1 MAVFLEGL
9 RMAKRKTCFLVAAC
23 VWVALFACG
32 ALNCAY
38 ADESSDGANS
48 WRFFNGELVLS
59 DSGASTD
66 NLGTFEETAADSA
79 DGVMACSV
87 EANGNGW
94 PVYNWFDQ
102 FSKGYCTGV
111 GAYKGIDVSEHQGKI
126 NWAQVKT
133 AGVDFAILRCG
144 YASTH
149 ADIQWHNNV
158 QGCLSTGMPFGV
170 YLYSRATSPEEAS
183 KEADFAISQ
192 LKSEGLTG
200 ADLAFPVY
208 FDMEDS
214 KMVGKNYAAIAQA
227 FFDKLTAA
235 GYSVGTYANLSW
247 WNTYLTSP
255 VFDKYSKWVAAYNTT
270 IGLTYAPMS
279 NFSEGNGIWQFSD
292 YGVIPGISERV
303 DLNYTYMEPINKDHW
318 VKSGSKWWYR
328 YADGSYP
335 ANCWAQIDDRWYHFD
350 ASGWMQ
356 TGWLWVNEHWYYLD
370 SWSGAMRVGWL
381 SIEGTWYYF
390 DANAGG
396 AMVTGLKTI
405 QGNGYF
411 FESSGAMATGWCS
424 DDGVWRYATSSGSL
438 VLGKNSIND
447 SWYWFD
453 AGTYAMHEGWLDQD
467 GSRYWFAEGGD
478 GRMATGWQRVDA
490 DWYLFD
496 SSGAMLT
503 GWQNRGSW
511 YHLGSS
517 GAMSTGWLQESNFW
531 YYLDAS
537 SGVMQTGWLRIGDAW
552 YYANAS
558 GRLETGWMGMNGVW
572 YWFNDS
578 CVMERG
584 WRQIGDSYYY
594 FGESGAMQTGWL
606 NVDGSRYWLGDSGV
620 MATGW
625 QTVDGVRHYFGESGA
640 MAVDWCE
647 IGDAWYWF
655 DDSGVMVTGLKQIGS
670 RYYFFDEAGVMQTGW
685 LNLNGAWHYAN
696 ASGGFETG
704 WLSLGDS
711 WYWFNDAAEM
721 AIGWRTIGGSKYY
734 FENSGAMATGWKW
747 INGSCYYFDESGVMQ
762 SSKRIDGDYV
772 DAEGKWVRGA

>member
-1 MAVFLEGL
+1 
-9 RMAKRKTCFLVAAC
+9 MAKCKTCFLVAAC
-23 VWVALFACG
+23 VWVALLACG
-32 ALNCAY
+32 VLNCAY
-38 ADESSDGANS
+38 ADESFDGANS

-59 DSGASTD
+59 DSGASTY
-66 NLGTFEETAADSA
+66 NLGTFEEAAADSA
-79 DGVMACSV
+79 DGVMACSI
-87 EANGNGW
+87 ETNPNGHY
-94 PVYNWFDQ
+94 PVFNWFDQ

-144 YASTH
+144 YASTYS
-149 ADIQWHNNV
+149 DKQWHNNV

-235 GYSVGTYANLSW
+235 GYPVGTYANLSW

-255 VFDKYSKWVAAYNTT
+255 VFDKYSKWVAAYNTS

-279 NFSEGNGIWQFSD
+279 NFSEGNGVWQFSD

-303 DLNYTYMEPINKDHW
+303 DLNYTYMEPINSDHW

-335 ANCWAQIDDRWYHFD
+335 ANCWAQIDDQWYHFD

-356 TGWLWVNEHWYYLD
+356 TGWLWTNEHWYYLD
-370 SWSGAMRVGWL
+370 SWSGAMRVGWF

-424 DDGVWRYATSSGSL
+424 GDGVWRYATSSGSL

-467 GSRYWFAEGGD
+467 GSRYWFADGGD
-478 GRMATGWQRVDA
+478 GRMATGWQRVGA

-503 GWQNRGSW
+503 GWQ
-511 YHLGSS
+511 
-517 GAMSTGWLQESNFW
+517 
-531 YYLDAS
+531 
-537 SGVMQTGWLRIGDAW
+537 
-552 YYANAS
+552 
-558 GRLETGWMGMNGVW
+558 
-572 YWFNDS
+572 
-578 CVMERG
+578 
-584 WRQIGDSYYY
+584 
-594 FGESGAMQTGWL
+594 
-606 NVDGSRYWLGDSGV
+606 
-620 MATGW
+620 
-625 QTVDGVRHYFGESGA
+625 TVDGVRHYFDESGA

-734 FENSGAMATGWKW
+734 FENSGAMVTGWKW
-747 INGSCYYFDESGVMQ
+747 INGACYYFDGSGVMQ
-762 SSKRIDGDYV
+762 SSKWIDGDYV
-772 DAEGKWVRGA
+772 DVEGKWVRGA

>member
-1 MAVFLEGL
+1 
-9 RMAKRKTCFLVAAC
+9 MAKRKTCFLVAAC
-23 VWVALFACG
+23 VWMALLACG

-38 ADESSDGANS
+38 ADEPSDGANS
-48 WRFFNGELVLS
+48 WRFLNGELVLS

-66 NLGTFEETAADSA
+66 NLGTFEEAAADSADSA

-102 FSKGYCTGV
+102 FNRGYCSGV
-111 GAYKGIDVSEHQGKI
+111 GAYKGIDVSEWQGKI

-144 YASTH
+144 YASTY
-149 ADIQWHNNV
+149 ADTQWHNNV

-183 KEADFAISQ
+183 KEADFVISQ

-208 FDMEDS
+208 FDMEDK

-227 FFDKLTAA
+227 FFDKLAAA
-235 GYSVGTYANLSW
+235 GYPVGTYANLSW

-255 VFDKYSKWVAAYNTT
+255 VFDKYSKWVAAYNTS

-279 NFSEGNGIWQFSD
+279 NFSEGNGVWQFSD

-303 DLNYTYMEPINKDHW
+303 DLNYTYIEPINSDHW

-335 ANCWAQIDDRWYHFD
+335 ANCWAQIDDQWYHFD

-356 TGWLWVNEHWYYLD
+356 TGWLWTNGAWYYLD
-370 SWSGAMRVGWL
+370 PSGAMLTGWL
-381 SIEGTWYYF
+381 NDGGAWYWL
-390 DANAGG
+390 DPEAGG
-396 AMVTGLKTI
+396 AMATGVKTI
-405 QGNGYF
+405 QGSGYF
-411 FESSGAMATGWCS
+411 FESSGAMATGWCVG
-424 DDGVWRYATSSGSL
+424 DGVWRYATSSGSL
-438 VLGKNSIND
+438 VLGKNSING

-453 AGTYAMHEGWLDQD
+453 TGTYAMHEGWLDQG
-467 GSRYWFAEGGD
+467 GSRYWFADGGD
-478 GRMATGWQRVDA
+478 GRMATGWQRVGA

-511 YHLGSS
+511 YHLGPS
-517 GAMSTGWLQESNFW
+517 GAMSTGWLQEGNFW
-531 YYLDAS
+531 YYLDTS
-537 SGVMQTGWLRIGDAW
+537 SGVMQTGWLRIGGSW

-558 GRLETGWMGMNGVW
+558 GRLETGWLGMGGVW

-578 CVMERG
+578 CAMERG
-584 WRQIGDSYYY
+584 WRQIGGTYYY
-594 FGESGAMQTGWL
+594 FSDSGAMQTGWL
-606 NVDGSRYWLGDSGV
+606 GTGGAWYYLSGSGA

-625 QTVDGVRHYFGESGA
+625 LSLGDTWYWFDASGA
-640 MAVDWCE
+640 MATGWHVVD
-647 IGDAWYWF
+647 
-655 DDSGVMVTGLKQIGS
+655 GS
-670 RYYFFDEAGVMQTGW
+670 CYYFSGSGVMQTGW
-685 LNLNGAWHYAN
+685 LGTGGAWYY
-696 ASGGFETG
+696 
-704 WLSLGDS
+704 LSD
-711 WYWFNDAAEM
+711 
-721 AIGWRTIGGSKYY
+721 
-734 FENSGAMATGWKW
+734 SGAMVTGWKW

-762 SSKRIDGDYV
+762 SSKWIDGDYV

>member
-1 MAVFLEGL
+1 
-9 RMAKRKTCFLVAAC
+9 MAKRKTCFLVAAC
-23 VWVALFACG
+23 VWMALLACG

-38 ADESSDGANS
+38 ADEPSDGANS
-48 WRFFNGELVLS
+48 WRFLNGELVLS

-66 NLGTFEETAADSA
+66 NLGTFEEAAADSA

-102 FSKGYCTGV
+102 FNRGYCSGV
-111 GAYKGIDVSEHQGKI
+111 GAYKGIDVSEWQGKI

-144 YASTH
+144 YASTY
-149 ADIQWHNNV
+149 ADTQWHNNV

-183 KEADFAISQ
+183 KEADFVISQ

-200 ADLAFPVY
+200 ADLALPVY

-227 FFDKLTAA
+227 FFDKLAAA
-235 GYSVGTYANLSW
+235 GYPVGTYANLSW

-255 VFDKYSKWVAAYNTT
+255 VFDKYSKWVAAYNTS

-279 NFSEGNGIWQFSD
+279 NFSKGNGVWQFSD

-303 DLNYTYMEPINKDHW
+303 DLNYTYIEPINSDHW

-335 ANCWAQIDDRWYHFD
+335 ANCWAQIDDQWYHFD

-356 TGWLWVNEHWYYLD
+356 TGWLWTNGAWYYLD
-370 SWSGAMRVGWL
+370 PSGAMLTGWL
-381 SIEGTWYYF
+381 NDGGVWYWL
-390 DANAGG
+390 DPEAGG
-396 AMVTGLKTI
+396 AMATGVKTI
-405 QGNGYF
+405 QGSGYF
-411 FESSGAMATGWCS
+411 FESSGAMATGWCVG
-424 DDGVWRYATSSGSL
+424 DGVWRYATSSGSL
-438 VLGKNSIND
+438 VLGKNSING

-453 AGTYAMHEGWLDQD
+453 TGTYAMHEGWLDQG
-467 GSRYWFAEGGD
+467 GSRYWFADGGD
-478 GRMATGWQRVDA
+478 GRMATGWQRVGA

-511 YHLGSS
+511 YHLGPS
-517 GAMSTGWLQESNFW
+517 GAMSTGWLQEGNFW
-531 YYLDAS
+531 YYLDTS
-537 SGVMQTGWLRIGDAW
+537 SGVMQTGWLRIGGSW

-558 GRLETGWMGMNGVW
+558 GRLETGWLGMGGVW

-578 CVMERG
+578 CAMERG
-584 WRQIGDSYYY
+584 WRQIGGTYYY
-594 FGESGAMQTGWL
+594 FSGSGAMQTGWL
-606 NVDGSRYWLGDSGV
+606 NTGGAWYYLSG
-620 MATGW
+620 
-625 QTVDGVRHYFGESGA
+625 SGA
-640 MAVDWCE
+640 MA
-647 IGDAWYWF
+647 
-655 DDSGVMVTGLKQIGS
+655 
-670 RYYFFDEAGVMQTGW
+670 
-685 LNLNGAWHYAN
+685 
-696 ASGGFETG
+696 TG
-704 WLSLGDS
+704 WLSLGGT
-711 WYWFNDAAEM
+711 WYWFDA
-721 AIGWRTIGGSKYY
+721 
-734 FENSGAMATGWKW
+734 SGAMATGWHVVDGSYYYFSGSGAMQTGWLGTGGAWYYLSDSGAMVTGWKW

-762 SSKRIDGDYV
+762 SSKWIDGDYV
-772 DAEGKWVRGA
+772 DAEGKWIRGA

>member
-1 MAVFLEGL
+1 
-9 RMAKRKTCFLVAAC
+9 MAKRKTCFFVAAC
-23 VWVALFACG
+23 VWVALLACG

-66 NLGTFEETAADSA
+66 NLGTFEEAAADSA
-79 DGVMACSV
+79 DDVMACSV
-87 EANGNGW
+87 ETNPNGHY
-94 PVYNWFDQ
+94 PVFNWFDQ

-111 GAYKGIDVSEHQGKI
+111 GAYRGIDVSEHQGKI

-144 YASTH
+144 YASTYV
-149 ADIQWHNNV
+149 DIQWHNNV

-192 LKSEGLTG
+192 LKNEGLTG

-255 VFDKYSKWVAAYNTT
+255 VFDKYSKWVAAYNTS

-279 NFSEGNGIWQFSD
+279 NFSEGNGVWQFSD

-303 DLNYTYMEPINKDHW
+303 DLNYTYMEPINSDHW

-335 ANCWAQIDDRWYHFD
+335 ANCWAQIDDQWYHFD
-350 ASGWMQ
+350 VSGWMQ
-356 TGWLWVNEHWYYLD
+356 TGWLWTNEYWYYLD
-370 SWSGAMRVGWL
+370 SWSGAMRVGWF

-467 GSRYWFAEGGD
+467 GSRYWFADGGD

-496 SSGAMLT
+496 SSGAML
-503 GWQNRGSW
+503 
-511 YHLGSS
+511 
-517 GAMSTGWLQESNFW
+517 
-531 YYLDAS
+531 
-537 SGVMQTGWLRIGDAW
+537 
-552 YYANAS
+552 
-558 GRLETGWMGMNGVW
+558 
-572 YWFNDS
+572 
-578 CVMERG
+578 
-584 WRQIGDSYYY
+584 
-594 FGESGAMQTGWL
+594 
-606 NVDGSRYWLGDSGV
+606 
-620 MATGW
+620 TGW

-704 WLSLGDS
+704 WLNLGDT

-747 INGSCYYFDESGVMQ
+747 INGSCYYFDGSGVMQ
-762 SSKRIDGDYV
+762 SSKWIDGDYV

>member
-1 MAVFLEGL
+1 
-9 RMAKRKTCFLVAAC
+9 MAKCKTCFLVAAC
-23 VWVALFACG
+23 VWVALLACG
-32 ALNCAY
+32 VLNCAY
-38 ADESSDGANS
+38 ADESFDGANS

-59 DSGASTD
+59 DSGASTY
-66 NLGTFEETAADSA
+66 NLGTFEEAAADSA
-79 DGVMACSV
+79 DGVMACSI
-87 EANGNGW
+87 ETNPNGHY
-94 PVYNWFDQ
+94 PVFNWFDQ

-144 YASTH
+144 YASTYS
-149 ADIQWHNNV
+149 DKQWHNNV

-235 GYSVGTYANLSW
+235 GYPVGTYANLSW

-255 VFDKYSKWVAAYNTT
+255 VFDKYSKWVAAYNTS

-279 NFSEGNGIWQFSD
+279 NFSEGNGVWQFSD

-303 DLNYTYMEPINKDHW
+303 DLNYTYMEPINSDHW

-335 ANCWAQIDDRWYHFD
+335 ANCWAQIDDQWYHFD

-356 TGWLWVNEHWYYLD
+356 TGWLWTNEHWYYLD
-370 SWSGAMRVGWL
+370 SWSGAMRVGWF

-424 DDGVWRYATSSGSL
+424 GDGVWRYATSSGSL

-467 GSRYWFAEGGD
+467 GSRYWFADGGD
-478 GRMATGWQRVDA
+478 GRMATGWQRVGA

-503 GWQNRGSW
+503 GWQ
-511 YHLGSS
+511 
-517 GAMSTGWLQESNFW
+517 
-531 YYLDAS
+531 
-537 SGVMQTGWLRIGDAW
+537 
-552 YYANAS
+552 
-558 GRLETGWMGMNGVW
+558 
-572 YWFNDS
+572 
-578 CVMERG
+578 
-584 WRQIGDSYYY
+584 
-594 FGESGAMQTGWL
+594 
-606 NVDGSRYWLGDSGV
+606 
-620 MATGW
+620 
-625 QTVDGVRHYFGESGA
+625 TVDGVRHYFDESGA

-734 FENSGAMATGWKW
+734 FENSGAMVTGWKW
-747 INGSCYYFDESGVMQ
+747 INGSCYYFDGSGVMQ
-762 SSKRIDGDYV
+762 SSKWIDGDYV
-772 DAEGKWVRGA
+772 DVEGKWVRGA

>member
-1 MAVFLEGL
+1 
-9 RMAKRKTCFLVAAC
+9 MAKCKTFFLVAAC
-23 VWVALFACG
+23 VWVALLACG

-38 ADESSDGANS
+38 ADEPSDGANS

-66 NLGTFEETAADSA
+66 NLGTFEEAAADST
-79 DGVMACSV
+79 DDVMACSV
-87 EANGNGW
+87 ETNGNGW

-111 GAYKGIDVSEHQGKI
+111 GAYRGIDVSEHQGKI

-214 KMVGKNYAAIAQA
+214 IMVGKNYAAIAQA

-235 GYSVGTYANLSW
+235 GYPVGTYANLSW

-255 VFDKYSKWVAAYNTT
+255 VFDKYSKWVAAYNAS

-279 NFSEGNGIWQFSD
+279 NFSEGNGVWQFSD
-292 YGVIPGISERV
+292 YGSIPGISGRV
-303 DLNYTYMEPINKDHW
+303 DLNYTYMEPINSDHW

-335 ANCWAQIDDRWYHFD
+335 ADCWAQIDDQWYHFD

-356 TGWLWVNEHWYYLD
+356 TGWLWTNEHWYYLD
-370 SWSGAMRVGWL
+370 SWSGAMRVGWF

-405 QGNGYF
+405 QGSGYF

-438 VLGKNSIND
+438 VLGKNSING

-453 AGTYAMHEGWLDQD
+453 TGTYAMHEGWLDQG
-467 GSRYWFAEGGD
+467 GSRYWFADGGD
-478 GRMATGWQRVDA
+478 GRMATGWQRMGT

-517 GAMSTGWLQESNFW
+517 GAMSTGWLQEGNFW

-537 SGVMQTGWLRIGDAW
+537 SG
-552 YYANAS
+552 
-558 GRLETGWMGMNGVW
+558 
-572 YWFNDS
+572 
-578 CVMERG
+578 
-584 WRQIGDSYYY
+584 
-594 FGESGAMQTGWL
+594 AMQTGWL
-606 NVDGSRYWLGDSGV
+606 NVGGSRYWLGDSGI

-655 DDSGVMVTGLKQIGS
+655 DDSGVMATGLKQIGS

-734 FENSGAMATGWKW
+734 FENSGAMVTGWKW
-747 INGSCYYFDESGVMQ
+747 INGSCYYFDGLGVMQ
-762 SSKRIDGDYV
+762 SSKWIDGDYV